1 MPTEI
6 REISAEQTRPVRQR
20 VLRPHQRPEE
30 LVYPGDDDGDTFHL
44 GAVNAEGDV
53 LAILSMYRH
62 AQPPT
67 DPEGEPK
74 AWRIRGMAS
83 VPEARG
89 TGLGRELVER
99 ARDQVWAGAPHAG
112 RDPIWCNAREN
123 AFGFYHK
130 LGFEIVGGIFEIEG
144 IGPHAVMVLSPD
156 LGPDQR

>member
-1 MPTEI
+1 MTIEI
-6 REISAEQTRPVRQR
+6 RELSAAQTRPLRQS
-20 VLRPHQRPEE
+20 VLRPHQQPEE
-30 LVYPGDDDGDTFHL
+30 LVYPGDDDANTFHL
-44 GAVNAEGDV
+44 GAVNVEGDV

-67 DPEGEPK
+67 DPDGEPK

-99 ARDQVWAGAPHAG
+99 ARDRVWTMH

-123 AFGFYHK
+123 AFGFYEK
-130 LGFEIVGGIFEIEG
+130 LGFEIVGGIFEIDG
-144 IGPHAVMVLSPD
+144 IGPHAVMVLTPTN
-156 LGPDQR
+156 